1 MLLIRCVPLS
11 VRIAAL
17 LLFVLRTLQTKNPT
31 ASLACLPWGMLSYPL
46 SDRYGSSSPPGF

>member
-11 VRIAAL
+11 VRIAVL

>member
-17 LLFVLRTLQTKNPT
+17 LLFVLRTLQTKKSHGKPRVPT
-31 ASLACLPWGMLSYPL
+31 VGNVKLSA
-46 SDRYGSSSPPGF
+46 